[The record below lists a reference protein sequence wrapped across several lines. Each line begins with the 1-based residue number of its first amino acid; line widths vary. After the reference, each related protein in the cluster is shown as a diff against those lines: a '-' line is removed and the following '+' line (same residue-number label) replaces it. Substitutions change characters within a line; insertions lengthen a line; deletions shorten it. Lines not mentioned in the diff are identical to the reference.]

1 MENMPLDDKKDG
13 TSLETGQ
20 AVQKNRKGML
30 SMKRRRQI
38 ISMINQITDN
48 RYLEY
53 LYTLIKELMQ
63 SGQNRE

>member
-1 MENMPLDDKKDG
+1 
-13 TSLETGQ
+13 
-20 AVQKNRKGML
+20 ML

-53 LYTLIKELMQ
+53 LYMLIKELMQ

>member
-1 MENMPLDDKKDG
+1 
-13 TSLETGQ
+13 
-20 AVQKNRKGML
+20 ML

-38 ISMINQITDN
+38 IRMINQITDN